1 MRDGDEM
8 QRRREGGRGEERR
21 RGGGQR
27 ISRSGST
34 SVGAVGEGGWAQE
47 GVLQADLNEFEASGK
62 KLLFLVALR
71 GVRAA

>member
-1 MRDGDEM
+1 
-8 QRRREGGRGEERR
+8 
-21 RGGGQR
+21 
-27 ISRSGST
+27 
-34 SVGAVGEGGWAQE
+34 VGAVGEGGWAQE